1 MSRYIR
7 PLRLTTALLASLL
20 LGACAQSRSELDE
33 YIAMVKQRPGGP
45 VPPIPVMR
53 EFPPFEYTA
62 TDLRDPFSKG
72 TASTE
77 EGAAVPGA
85 PGTGPA
91 PIKDRRR
98 EELESYPLDA
108 LDMVGTIGAGNDM
121 LGLIMDP
128 TGVVHRVKPG
138 NYLGQNHGRI
148 IGVFED
154 RIVLT
159 ELFPNGLGGWDQRQ
173 SEIALENQ

>member
-1 MSRYIR
+1 MSRYSR
-7 PLRLTTALLASLL
+7 PLRLATALVAAVL

-33 YIAMVKQRPGGP
+33 YIAAIKQRPGGP

-53 EFPPFEYTA
+53 EFPPFEYA
-62 TDLRDPFSKG
+62 AKELRDPFSKG
-72 TASTE
+72 TDSSE
-77 EGAAVPGA
+77 EGAAVPGVA
-85 PGTGPA
+85 GTGPA

-98 EELESYPLDA
+98 EELESYPLDS
-108 LDMVGTIGAGNDM
+108 LDMVGTLGLGNDIA
-121 LGLIMDP
+121 GLIKDP
-128 TGVVHRVKPG
+128 TGVIHRVRPE

-148 IGVFED
+148 IGIFED

-173 SEIALENQ
+173 SEIALDNE